1 MGHFSC
7 RGTAPFKHYKTLAQL
22 MVKPISQQPD
32 LVKQVYHSLRDAIC
46 EGQFV
51 PGERLNQDQLAIKLQ
66 VSRQPVGQAIQLLKS
81 QGFVNDTGRRGVE
94 IASLNTDQVTGLYHI
109 RAALDALAAREA
121 ARNNPEAA
129 LQEGL
134 LMIEVG
140 RKHCRSGSIAE
151 MIHADMD
158 FHRFIYRLSNNP
170 EIDRTVSPHWYHLLR
185 IMGQVLRNTPPLQKI
200 WDEHAAILNAIGKG
214 DDKKAEQLARQH
226 GEKAAA
232 KLAAQA
238 RANGSL

>member
-1 MGHFSC
+1 
-7 RGTAPFKHYKTLAQL
+7 
-22 MVKPISQQPD
+22 MVKPISQHPD

-51 PGERLNQDQLAIKLQ
+51 PGERLNQDQLAMKLQ

-94 IASLNTDQVTGLYHI
+94 IASLSIVQITGLYQV

-129 LQEGL
+129 LQEGPPL
-134 LMIEVG
+134 IEVG
-140 RKHCRSGSIAE
+140 RQHCRSGSIME
-151 MIHADMD
+151 MIHADMNL
-158 FHRFIYRLSNNP
+158 HRFIYTISGNP
-170 EIDRTVSPHWYHLLR
+170 AIDSTVSPHWYHLLR
-185 IMGQVLRNTPPLQKI
+185 IMGRVLQHKPPRQKI
-200 WDEHAAILNAIGKG
+200 WDEHAAILEAIGKG
-214 DDKKAEQLARQH
+214 DEKTAERLARQH

-232 KLAAQA
+232 ELAAKA
-238 RANGSL
+238 GTELSM